1 MTNFFERL
9 EQEKILVSDGAIGSL
24 LFEKGL
30 NPGDC
35 PERFNLERPEILAEI
50 AQAYLQAGAD
60 MIQTNTFGASP
71 LKLSDYNLDDK
82 TIEINRKAVEI
93 VKRVVDSKAFV
104 YGSVGP
110 TGKMLLPYGDIEPAT
125 MKDNYKRQI
134 GTLIEAGVDLLCIET
149 MTDLNEAVIAIQS
162 ARELSQD
169 IPIIT
174 TMTFDVI
181 PQGCVTIMG
190 NKVSEVCAKLEE
202 AGANVI
208 GSNCGN
214 GTNNMIAIAK
224 EFVENTELPIIIQSN
239 AGIPTIIDDQVVYQ
253 ETPKEFADFTKILLE
268 LGVSIIGGCCGTTPQ
283 HIRAIR
289 QIVDDRKL
297 NIY

>member
-9 EQEKILVSDGAIGSL
+9 KQEKVLVSDGAIGSL

-35 PERFNLERPEILAEI
+35 PERFNIEKPEILTEI
-50 AQAYLQAGAD
+50 AQAYLQAGAN

-71 LKLSDYNLDDK
+71 LKLSDYNLEDK
-82 TIEINRKAVEI
+82 TEEINHKAVEI
-93 VKRVVDSKAFV
+93 VKRVVDSKTLV

-110 TGKMLLPYGDIEPAT
+110 SGKMLLPYGDIEPT
-125 MKDNYKRQI
+125 VLKDNYRRQI
-134 GTLIEAGVDLLCIET
+134 EALIESGVDLLCIET

-190 NKVSEVCAKLEE
+190 NKVSEVCTKLEE

-214 GTNNMIAIAK
+214 GTNNMITIAK
-224 EFVENTELPIIIQSN
+224 EFIANTELPIIIQSN
-239 AGIPTIIDDQVVYQ
+239 AGIPTILDDQIIYQ
-253 ETPKEFADFTKILLE
+253 ETPKDFADFTKILIE
-268 LGVSIIGGCCGTTPQ
+268 LGVAIIGGCCGTTPD
-283 HIRAIR
+283 HSTAIR
-289 QIVDDRKL
+289 QIVDDHKL

>member
-9 EQEKILVSDGAIGSL
+9 KQEKVLVSDGAIGSL

-35 PERFNLERPEILAEI
+35 PERFNLEHPEVLAEI

-60 MIQTNTFGASP
+60 IIQTNTFGASP
-71 LKLSDYNLDDK
+71 LKLSDYNLDGK
-82 TIEINRKAVEI
+82 TEDINQKAVEI
-93 VKRVVDSKAFV
+93 VKQVVGSKALV
-104 YGSVGP
+104 SGSVGP
-110 TGKMLLPYGDIEPAT
+110 TGKMLLPYGDIEPAV
-125 MKDNYKRQI
+125 MQHNYKRQI
-134 GTLIEAGVDLLCIET
+134 GILIESGVDLLCIET

-162 ARELSQD
+162 AREISQD

-190 NKVSEVCAKLEE
+190 HSVAEVCNKLEE
-202 AGANVI
+202 TGANVI

-214 GTNNMIAIAK
+214 GTKNMITIAK
-224 EFVENTELPIIIQSN
+224 EFIANSKLPIIIQSN

-253 ETPKEFADFTKILLE
+253 ETPEEFANFTKILIE
-268 LGVSIIGGCCGTTPQ
+268 LGVSIIGGCCGTTPN
-283 HIRAIR
+283 HIRAMR
-289 QIVDDRKL
+289 LVVDKH
-297 NIY
+297 N

>member
-9 EQEKILVSDGAIGSL
+9 KQEKVLVSDGAIGSL

-35 PERFNLERPEILAEI
+35 PERFNLEHPEVLAEI
-50 AQAYLQAGAD
+50 AHAYLQAGAD
-60 MIQTNTFGASP
+60 IIQTNTFGASP

-82 TIEINRKAVEI
+82 TEDINQKAVEI
-93 VKRVVDSKAFV
+93 VKQVVDSNALV
-104 YGSVGP
+104 SGSVGP
-110 TGKMLLPYGDIEPAT
+110 TGKMLLPYGDIEPAA
-125 MKDNYKRQI
+125 MQENYKRQI
-134 GTLIEAGVDLLCIET
+134 GILIESGVDLLCIET

-162 ARELSQD
+162 AREISSD
-169 IPIIT
+169 IPIIA

-190 NKVSEVCAKLEE
+190 NSVIEVCDKLTV

-214 GTNNMIAIAK
+214 GTNNMITIAK
-224 EFVENTELPIIIQSN
+224 EFLANTQLPVIIQSN

-253 ETPKEFADFTKILLE
+253 ETPEEFANFTKILIE
-268 LGVSIIGGCCGTTPQ
+268 LGVSIIGGCCGTTPD
-283 HIRAIR
+283 HIKVIR
-289 QIVDDRKL
+289 QTVDNHK
-297 NIY
+297 

>member
-9 EQEKILVSDGAIGSL
+9 KQEKVLVSDGAIGSL

-30 NPGDC
+30 NAGDC
-35 PERFNLERPEILAEI
+35 PERFNLEHPEVLAEI

-60 MIQTNTFGASP
+60 IIQTNTFGASS
-71 LKLSDYNLDDK
+71 LKLSDYNLDGK
-82 TIEINRKAVEI
+82 TEDINQKAVEI
-93 VKRVVDSKAFV
+93 VKQVVDSKALV
-104 YGSVGP
+104 SGSVGP
-110 TGKMLLPYGDIEPAT
+110 TGKMLLPYGDIEPAV
-125 MKDNYKRQI
+125 MQRNYKRQI
-134 GTLIEAGVDLLCIET
+134 GILIESGVDLLCIET

-162 ARELSQD
+162 AREISQD

-190 NKVSEVCAKLEE
+190 HGVAEVCNKLEE
-202 AGANVI
+202 TGANIV

-214 GTNNMIAIAK
+214 GTKNMITIAK
-224 EFVENTELPIIIQSN
+224 EFIANSKLPIIIQSN

-253 ETPKEFADFTKILLE
+253 ETPEEFANFTKILIE
-268 LGVSIIGGCCGTTPQ
+268 LGVSIIGGCCGTTPN

-289 QIVDDRKL
+289 QIV
-297 NIY
+297 NG

>member
-1 MTNFFERL
+1 MTNFLERL
-9 EQEKILVSDGAIGSL
+9 KQEKVLVSDGAIGSL

-30 NPGDC
+30 NAGDC
-35 PERFNLERPEILAEI
+35 PERFNLERPEVLVEI

-60 MIQTNTFGASP
+60 IIQTNTFGASP
-71 LKLSDYNLDDK
+71 LKLSDYNLDGK
-82 TIEINRKAVEI
+82 TEDINQKAVEI
-93 VKRVVDSKAFV
+93 VKQVVDSKALV
-104 YGSVGP
+104 SGSVGP
-110 TGKMLLPYGDIEPAT
+110 TGKMLLPYGDIEPAV
-125 MKDNYKRQI
+125 MQRNYKRQI
-134 GTLIEAGVDLLCIET
+134 GILIESGVDLLCIET

-162 ARELSQD
+162 AREISQD

-190 NKVSEVCAKLEE
+190 HGVEEVCAKLEK

-214 GTNNMIAIAK
+214 GTNNMITIAK
-224 EFVENTELPIIIQSN
+224 EFLSNTQLPVIIQSN
-239 AGIPTIIDDQVVYQ
+239 AGIPIIIDDQVIYQ
-253 ETPKEFADFTKILLE
+253 ETPEEFADFTKILLE
-268 LGVSIIGGCCGTTPQ
+268 LGVSIIGGCCGTTPN

-289 QIVDDRKL
+289 QIV
-297 NIY
+297 NG

>member
-9 EQEKILVSDGAIGSL
+9 KQEKVLVSDGAIGSL

-35 PERFNLERPEILAEI
+35 PERFNLEHPEVLAEI

-60 MIQTNTFGASP
+60 IIQTNTFGASP

-82 TIEINRKAVEI
+82 TKDINQKAVEI
-93 VKRVVDSKAFV
+93 VKQVVNSKTFIS
-104 YGSVGP
+104 GSVGP
-110 TGKMLLPYGDIEPAT
+110 TGKMLLPYGDIEPT
-125 MKDNYKRQI
+125 VMKENYKRQI
-134 GTLIEAGVDLLCIET
+134 GILIESGVDLLCIET

-162 ARELSQD
+162 AREISSD
-169 IPIIT
+169 IPIIA

-190 NKVSEVCAKLEE
+190 HGLAKVCNKLEE
-202 AGANVI
+202 TGANVI

-214 GTNNMIAIAK
+214 GTKNMITIAK
-224 EFVENTELPIIIQSN
+224 EFIANSKLPVIIQSN
-239 AGIPTIIDDQVVYQ
+239 AGIPTIIDDQIFYQ
-253 ETPKEFADFTKILLE
+253 ETPEEFANFTKILIE
-268 LGVSIIGGCCGTTPQ
+268 LGVSIIGGCCGTTPN

-289 QIVDDRKL
+289 QIV
-297 NIY
+297 NG

>member
-1 MTNFFERL
+1 MTNFFGKL
-9 EQEKILVSDGAIGSL
+9 SKEKVLVSDGAIGSL

-35 PERFNLERPEILAEI
+35 PERFNLEQPEVLAEI

-60 MIQTNTFGASP
+60 IIQTNTFGASP

-82 TIEINRKAVEI
+82 TEEINKKAVEI
-93 VKRVVDSKAFV
+93 VKQVVDSKALV
-104 YGSVGP
+104 SGSVGP
-110 TGKMLLPYGDIEPAT
+110 TGKMLLPYGDIEPAA
-125 MKDNYKRQI
+125 MKENYKRQI
-134 GTLIEAGVDLLCIET
+134 GTLIESGVDLLCIET

-162 ARELSQD
+162 AREISQD

-190 NKVSEVCAKLEE
+190 NKISEVCAKLKEV
-202 AGANVI
+202 GANVI

-214 GTNNMIAIAK
+214 GTDNMVTIAK
-224 EFVENTELPIIIQSN
+224 EFIANTHLPIIIQSN
-239 AGIPTIIDDQVVYQ
+239 AGIPTIIDDQVIYQ
-253 ETPKEFADFTKILLE
+253 ETPEEFADFTKILLE
-268 LGVSIIGGCCGTTPQ
+268 LGVSIIGGCCGTTPD

-289 QIVDDRKL
+289 QIVDAHK
-297 NIY
+297 

>member
-9 EQEKILVSDGAIGSL
+9 KQEKVLVSDGAIGSL

-60 MIQTNTFGASP
+60 IIQTNTFGASP

-82 TIEINRKAVEI
+82 TEEINQKAVEI
-93 VKRVVDSKAFV
+93 VKQVVDSKTLV
-104 YGSVGP
+104 SGSVGP
-110 TGKMLLPYGDIEPAT
+110 SGKMLLPYGDIEPAT
-125 MKDNYKRQI
+125 MKDNYYRQI
-134 GTLIEAGVDLLCIET
+134 GTLIKSGVDLLCIET

-162 ARELSQD
+162 AREISQD
-169 IPIIT
+169 IPIIP

-190 NKVSEVCAKLEE
+190 NRVPDVCDKLEE

-214 GTNNMIAIAK
+214 GTENMITIAK
-224 EFVENTELPIIIQSN
+224 EFLANTQLPIIIQSN
-239 AGIPTIIDDQVVYQ
+239 AGIPTIIDDQVIYQ
-253 ETPKEFADFTKILLE
+253 ETPEEFADFIKILLE
-268 LGVSIIGGCCGTTPQ
+268 LGVSIIGGCCGTTPD
-283 HIRAIR
+283 HIKAIR
-289 QIVDDRKL
+289 QIVDTQQ
-297 NIY
+297 

>member
-1 MTNFFERL
+1 MTNFFGKL
-9 EQEKILVSDGAIGSL
+9 SKEKVLVSDGAIGSL

-50 AQAYLQAGAD
+50 ALSYLQAGAD
-60 MIQTNTFGASP
+60 IIQTNTFGASP
-71 LKLSDYNLDDK
+71 LKLSDYDLDDK
-82 TIEINRKAVEI
+82 TEEINKKAVEI
-93 VKRVVDSKAFV
+93 VKQIVDSKALV
-104 YGSVGP
+104 SGSVGP
-110 TGKMLLPYGDIEPAT
+110 TGKMLLPYGDIEPVA
-125 MKDNYKRQI
+125 MKENYKRQI
-134 GTLIEAGVDLLCIET
+134 GTLIESGVDLLCIET

-169 IPIIT
+169 IPIIS
-174 TMTFDVI
+174 TMTFDVL

-190 NKVSEVCAKLEE
+190 NKISEVCAKLEE

-214 GTNNMIAIAK
+214 GTDNMVTIAK
-224 EFVENTELPIIIQSN
+224 EFIANSQLPIIIQSN
-239 AGIPTIIDDQVVYQ
+239 AGIPTIIDDQVIYQ
-253 ETPKEFADFTKILLE
+253 ETPEEFADFTKILLK
-268 LGVSIIGGCCGTTPQ
+268 LGVSIIGGCCGTTPD

-289 QIVDDRKL
+289 QTVDAHK
-297 NIY
+297 

>member
-9 EQEKILVSDGAIGSL
+9 IQEIVLVSDGAIGSL

-35 PERFNLERPEILAEI
+35 PERFNLKHPEVLAEI

-60 MIQTNTFGASP
+60 IIQTNTFGASP

-82 TIEINRKAVEI
+82 TEEINQTAVEI
-93 VKRVVDSKAFV
+93 IKQVVDSKALV
-104 YGSVGP
+104 SGSIGP
-110 TGKMLLPYGDIEPAT
+110 TGKMLLPYGDIEPAA
-125 MKDNYKRQI
+125 MKENYKRQI
-134 GTLIEAGVDLLCIET
+134 DILIESGVDLLCIET

-162 ARELSQD
+162 AREISQN
-169 IPIIT
+169 IPIIS

-190 NKVSEVCAKLEE
+190 NRIPEVCAKLEE
-202 AGANVI
+202 VGANVI

-214 GTNNMIAIAK
+214 GTKNMITIAK
-224 EFVENTELPIIIQSN
+224 EFIANTQLPVIIQSN
-239 AGIPTIIDDQVVYQ
+239 AGIPAIIDDQVVYQ
-253 ETPKEFADFTKILLE
+253 ETPEEFADFTKILLE
-268 LGVSIIGGCCGTTPQ
+268 LGVSIIGGCCGTTPD

-289 QIVDDRKL
+289 QIVDTHK
-297 NIY
+297 

>member
-9 EQEKILVSDGAIGSL
+9 KQEKVLVSDGAIGSL

-35 PERFNLERPEILAEI
+35 PERFNLEHPEVLAEI

-60 MIQTNTFGASP
+60 IIQTNTFGASP
-71 LKLSDYNLDDK
+71 LKLSDYNLDGK
-82 TIEINRKAVEI
+82 TEDINQKAVEI
-93 VKRVVDSKAFV
+93 VKQVVGSKALV
-104 YGSVGP
+104 SGSVGP
-110 TGKMLLPYGDIEPAT
+110 TGKMLLPYGDIKPAV
-125 MKDNYKRQI
+125 MQHNYKRQI
-134 GTLIEAGVDLLCIET
+134 GILIESGVDLLCIET
-149 MTDLNEAVIAIQS
+149 ITDLNEAVIAIQS
-162 ARELSQD
+162 AREISQD

-190 NKVSEVCAKLEE
+190 HGVAEVCNKLEE
-202 AGANVI
+202 TGANIV

-214 GTNNMIAIAK
+214 GTKNMITIAK
-224 EFVENTELPIIIQSN
+224 EFIANSKLPTIIQSN

-253 ETPKEFADFTKILLE
+253 ETPEEFANFTKILIE
-268 LGVSIIGGCCGTTPQ
+268 LGVSIIGGCCGTTPN

-289 QIVDDRKL
+289 QIV
-297 NIY
+297 NG

>member
-1 MTNFFERL
+1 MINFFDKL
-9 EQEKILVSDGAIGSL
+9 EQAKVLVSDGAIGSL

-35 PERFNLERPEILAEI
+35 PERFNLEKPEILTEI
-50 AQAYLQAGAD
+50 AQAYFQAGAD

-82 TIEINRKAVEI
+82 TEEINQKAVEI
-93 VKRVVDSKAFV
+93 IKQVVDSKALV
-104 YGSVGP
+104 SGSVGP
-110 TGKMLLPYGDIEPAT
+110 TGRMLLPYGDIEPAA

-134 GTLIEAGVDLLCIET
+134 SILIESGVDLLCIET

-190 NKVSEVCAKLEE
+190 NRVPEVCDKLEE
-202 AGANVI
+202 VGANVI

-214 GTNNMIAIAK
+214 GTDNMITIAK
-224 EFVENTELPIIIQSN
+224 EFIANTQLPIIIQSN
-239 AGIPTIIDDQVVYQ
+239 AGIPTIMGDQVIYQ
-253 ETPKEFADFTKILLE
+253 ETPEEFADFTKILLE
-268 LGVSIIGGCCGTTPQ
+268 LGVSIIGGCCGTTPN

-289 QIVDDRKL
+289 QIVDTHK
-297 NIY
+297 